1 MTSQQRQLGPAARY
15 FEDFTPGE
23 RIVTQGRT
31 MTRADGLFWSMYSG
45 DMNPM
50 HVDDDFS
57 GKHGIFGGAF
67 PPGLASIALMS
78 GLTERLGIGA
88 GTALAILEQTIR
100 YKTPVLFGDTIHVE
114 LTVKELKAHASK
126 PRGMVLYE
134 YRVVKQDGSIAIEG
148 EWRWL
153 FASRAADAGDSTRG

>member
-1 MTSQQRQLGPAARY
+1 MTTTQQQLGPAARW
-15 FEDFTPGE
+15 FEDFTLGE

-31 MTRADGLFWSMYSG
+31 MTQADGLFWSMYSG

-50 HVDDDFS
+50 HVDYEFAA
-57 GKHGIFGGAF
+57 KHGIFAGAF
-67 PPGLASIALMS
+67 PPGLASVALMS

-100 YKTPVLFGDTIHVE
+100 YKTPVLFGDTIHVV
-114 LTVKELKAHASK
+114 LTVKELKAHATK

-134 YRVVKQDGSIAIEG
+134 YQVVKQDGTVAIEG

-153 FASRAADAGDSTRG
+153 FASRAAPAG